1 MKEIPVLMYH
11 GIVDETH
18 SEIHPGGDFYSLPAA
33 NFRDHLKLI
42 NSLGFNTI
50 TFNELSSNENLPPEP
65 LIITF
70 DDGERNNI
78 EVAIPILQEFGFR
91 AVFFV
96 STDTIN
102 SEGYLTEEDIAL
114 ISRADMEIGSHG
126 KTHRF
131 LSDLHLPELKLE
143 LRESKSFIEDI
154 IDIEVST
161 LSLPGGRGN
170 DFVLDTASSAGYK
183 YVANSEPGYTK
194 PGCYP
199 LSVGRWAISKKTT
212 LKDMVK
218 ILIKDEFYTRR
229 CLMKYRYTRYLK
241 LMIGDNFYHRIWELM
256 RTLQGGYNTFLH
268 QPHLGR
274 ES

>member
-11 GIVDETH
+11 GIIDKLQ
-18 SEIHPGGDFYSLPAA
+18 SEIHPGGNFYSLTASD
-33 NFRDHLKLI
+33 FRYHLDLI
-42 NSLGFNTI
+42 KSFGFNTI
-50 TFNELSSNENLPPEP
+50 TFNELSGSENLPPDP

-96 STDTIN
+96 STDSIN

-114 ISRADMEIGSHG
+114 MSQADMEIGSHG
-126 KTHRF
+126 KTHQF
-131 LSDLHLPELKLE
+131 LSDLDIPELNRE

-154 IDIEVST
+154 TDIEVSI

-170 DFVLDTASSAGYK
+170 DIILETASSAGYK
-183 YVANSEPGYTK
+183 YVANSKPGYTK
-194 PGCYP
+194 SGYYP
-199 LSVGRWAISKKTT
+199 LSVRRWAISKKTT
-212 LKDMVK
+212 REDLVK

-229 CLMKYRYTRYLK
+229 CLMKYRYKQYIK
-241 LMIGDNFYHRIWELM
+241 LLISDKLYHRIWILI
-256 RTLQGGYNTFLH
+256 RTLRGKYNSFLH
-268 QPHLGR
+268 QPHLGK
-274 ES
+274 